1 MVTRSR
7 GNHDEI
13 DDVPSVNDGNGG
25 DTVNDNVNVA
35 FVRIT
40 FDWHFS
46 IDVN

>member
-7 GNHDEI
+7 GKHDEI
-13 DDVPSVNDGNGG
+13 DDVPSVDDGNG
-25 DTVNDNVNVA
+25 DTVNDDVDVA